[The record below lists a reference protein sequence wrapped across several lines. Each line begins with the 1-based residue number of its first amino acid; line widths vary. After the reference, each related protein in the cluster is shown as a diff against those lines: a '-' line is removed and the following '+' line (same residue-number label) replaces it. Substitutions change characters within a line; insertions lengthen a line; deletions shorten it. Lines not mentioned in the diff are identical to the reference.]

1 MFKRHTGFCMAL
13 PRQTPWWM
21 LTKILGETQGSSV
34 EMGEFVLFKHSE
46 IFQLNSYQPN
56 VKIIPAPNTQMP
68 AVAVPAVS
76 DTHSSTAFL
85 GRSEGISVTSLSW
98 QRKTRLEQWQI
109 RWWHPEPK
117 LRKASKE
124 ARSKAM
130 LIYPSTCLPPAFAE
144 KNLHRFQRL
153 HSVPLWDL
161 PPGSHDPRDAFFFF
175 LVTPGE

>member
-1 MFKRHTGFCMAL
+1 MLKRHSGFRMTL
-13 PRQTPWWM
+13 PRQTPWPT

-34 EMGEFVLFKHSE
+34 KMGEFVLFKHSE

-68 AVAVPAVS
+68 SVAVPSVS

-85 GRSEGISVTSLSW
+85 GRSGGISVTSLSW
-98 QRKTRLEQWQI
+98 QRKTLLEQRQI

-124 ARSKAM
+124 TRIKAM
-130 LIYPSTCLPPAFAE
+130 LIYPSTCFPPAFAE
-144 KNLHRFQRL
+144 KNLYRFQRL
-153 HSVPLWDL
+153 HSAPLWDL
-161 PPGSHDPRDAFFFF
+161 PPGSHDPRDAFFF
-175 LVTPGE
+175 VTPGE